1 VAPFNS
7 PNPIKRLVAS
17 PRGIP
22 LDIAQLR
29 AMGVSSSLASHYV
42 RSKWLARLGRG
53 MFMFPQD
60 VLQAG
65 PSIKMLARHLP
76 GLHVGGKTA
85 LAWRGIRHNVGPRER
100 VELWGDLPARLPPW
114 FTQRFPGRYVARKL
128 FDAKLKPG
136 FGLRALPETPN
147 GPLVSVPERAL
158 LELLAEVGARQGIEE
173 AKNIM
178 EGLRSPRLAVLG
190 LLLQHCPRV
199 KVVRLCVQWAE
210 ELKLEWA
217 AEARRLAGPR
227 GRGRWLSR
235 MPDGSTLI
243 LKP

>member
-1 VAPFNS
+1 
-7 PNPIKRLVAS
+7 
-17 PRGIP
+17 
-22 LDIAQLR
+22 
-29 AMGVSSSLASHYV
+29 
-42 RSKWLARLGRG
+42 

-60 VLQAG
+60 VLQSG
-65 PSIKMLARHLP
+65 PSIKVLERYLP

-100 VELWGDLPARLPPW
+100 LELWGDLPGSLPAW
-114 FTQRFPGRYVARKL
+114 FKQRFPGRYVAREL
-128 FDAKLKPG
+128 FDAGLAPG
-136 FGLRALPETPN
+136 FGLQPLPETPN

-158 LELLAEVGARQGIEE
+158 LELLNEVGARQGIEE

-178 EGLRSPRLAVLG
+178 EGLRSPRLDVLG
-190 LLLQHCPRV
+190 PLLQHCPRV

-217 AEARRLAGPR
+217 AKARRLAGPR

-235 MPDGSTLI
+235 MPDGTTLI

>member
-1 VAPFNS
+1 MASPNS
-7 PNPIKRLVAS
+7 HNPIKGLAAL
-17 PRGIP
+17 PRGVP
-22 LDIAQLR
+22 LDAKRLK
-29 AMGVSSSLASHYV
+29 ALGVSSSLASHYV
-42 RSKWLARLGRG
+42 RSGWLVRLGRG
-53 MFMFPQD
+53 IFMFPKD

-65 PSIKMLARHLP
+65 PSIQVLAHRLP

-100 VELWGDLPARLPPW
+100 LELWGDRPASLPPW
-114 FTQRFPGRYVARKL
+114 FTKRFPGRYVARKL
-128 FDAKLKPG
+128 FDAKLELG
-136 FGLRALPETPN
+136 FGLQPLPETPD

-173 AKNIM
+173 ARNIM
-178 EGLRSPRLAVLG
+178 EGLRSPRLEVLG
-190 LLLQHCPRV
+190 TLLQHCPRV

-210 ELKLEWA
+210 ELKLDWA

-227 GRGRWLSR
+227 GRGRWFSR